1 MKTKPACGPQRDP
14 EFFEEID
21 KLFAKYP
28 EAASRYAVS
37 CLRLETVV
45 LKIDF
50 ERQVGVSRV
59 EDGRIITEFHDRDD
73 DIVRLYRHTR
83 CCQYVH
89 GYECVRLCPIDE

>member
-28 EAASRYAVS
+28 EAAGRYAVS

-59 EDGRIITEFHDRDD
+59 EDGRIITEFHDRED
-73 DIVRLYRHTR
+73 DIVRLYRHTS

-89 GYECVRLCPIDE
+89 GYECVRLCPVDL